1 MEGYLISLITLCQ
14 MVTLSKFEQDLH
26 ITSNDYD
33 LYFNSI
39 RFKGS
44 PTGSTTT
51 TINTG
56 TSEITVKSG
65 ELSNTD

>member
-1 MEGYLISLITLCQ
+1 
-14 MVTLSKFEQDLH
+14 MVIPLKFES
-26 ITSNDYD
+26 TYNSNDYD
-33 LYFNSI
+33 LYFNTI

-56 TSEITVKSG
+56 TSSITVRNG
-65 ELSNTD
+65 ELSIQSVTIQI